1 MSKPERGNGCDFAPA
16 ALTCCCPNQRLG
28 VPAKAAEQLCDQRSW
43 IHMGC
48 AAPTMVQGGR
58 LCRRQPMQPAHLDV
72 ESTQIGRRRR
82 SLETSRHRAGHDGV
96 QMKVVH
102 CTALP
107 SINRGP
113 ICVLSQY
120 RVSALVCHKLAHFL
134 VAQTTDCVQAKQ
146 NLFTERVQ
154 DLQFC
159 ANQLPCLEQRRGLLI
174 MYRYISQ
181 KPTLRMM

>member
-1 MSKPERGNGCDFAPA
+1 
-16 ALTCCCPNQRLG
+16 
-28 VPAKAAEQLCDQRSW
+28 
-43 IHMGC
+43 
-48 AAPTMVQGGR
+48 
-58 LCRRQPMQPAHLDV
+58 
-72 ESTQIGRRRR
+72 
-82 SLETSRHRAGHDGV
+82 
-96 QMKVVH
+96 MKVVH

-159 ANQLPCLEQRRGLLI
+159 ANQLSGLEPRRGLLI
-174 MYRYISQ
+174 MYRRVNQ
-181 KPTLRMM
+181 KPTLRMMYISSNPGAGAAAA